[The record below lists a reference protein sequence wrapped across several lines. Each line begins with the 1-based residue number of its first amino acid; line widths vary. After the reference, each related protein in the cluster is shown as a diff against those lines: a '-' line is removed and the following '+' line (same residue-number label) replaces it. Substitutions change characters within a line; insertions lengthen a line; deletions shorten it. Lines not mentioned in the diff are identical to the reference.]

1 MKKILSLVMALA
13 MILMLAA
20 CSGSAET
27 PNGGSSAGAA
37 SGGSGAD
44 AASGGSSAD
53 AAPETIRIG
62 FFAPVSAAS
71 AAADGAS
78 AINSAKLAVKLV
90 NENGGI
96 NGASVELVDYD
107 DGLDTTE
114 AANIAEK
121 LAYDDSIAAV
131 VSGSYSGPTKVA
143 APICQE
149 AGKLM
154 VSAYAVH
161 PDVTGAGDLI
171 FSQSFPGAVQAT
183 GAAVFTAEQLKATKV
198 AIIYVDLDFGTTQV
212 DAFKAK
218 LAKDYPEVEVVYEQG
233 VAISDSDLTSVVTAA
248 AAAGADMIY
257 SVNYYEQAAEVLRQ
271 VGLQGLNIPVLGTE
285 GADSWMLLDI
295 AGEYADGLY
304 ITTNMNRDD
313 QNAQTQAYIENYR
326 TEYGIEPDMVGAS
339 VYDAFQ
345 VLFEAMS
352 NVGTDAEAMR
362 DFISNM
368 KNFDTVTGTLLYYN
382 AEGSA
387 VKPIQVQLVTN
398 GEYHYA
404 GIVDDETIIDP
415 ANY

>member
-1 MKKILSLVMALA
+1 MMKKALSITLSLLMILSLVVFTGHVAE
-13 MILMLAA
+13 AA
-20 CSGSAET
+20 
-27 PNGGSSAGAA
+27 N
-37 SGGSGAD
+37 D
-44 AASGGSSAD
+44 
-53 AAPETIRIG
+53 TIKIG
-62 FFAPVSAAS
+62 FFAPVTAPS
-71 AAADGAS
+71 AAADGES
-78 AINSAKLAVKLV
+78 ALNSAKLAVKLV

-96 NGASVELVDYD
+96 NGTPVELVDLD

-121 LAYDDSIAAV
+121 FAGDNSIAAV

-143 APICQE
+143 APIFQE

-183 GAAVFTAEQLKATKV
+183 GAAVVAAEQLKATKI

-212 DAFKAK
+212 NAFKAK
-218 LAKDYPEVEVVYEQG
+218 LAKDYPDVQVVYEQG
-233 VAISDSDLTSVVTAA
+233 VSIKDSDMTSLVTAA
-248 AAAGADMIY
+248 GASGADLIY

-271 VGLQGLNIPVLGTE
+271 VGMQGLNIPVLGTE
-285 GADSWMLLDI
+285 GADSWMLLEI
-295 AGEYADGLY
+295 AQEYANGLY

-313 QNAQTQAYIENYR
+313 QNEQTQAYIKNYR
-326 TEYGIEPDMVGAS
+326 EEFNKEPDMVGAS

-345 VLFEAMS
+345 VLFEAMK
-352 NVGTDAEAMR
+352 NVGTDTQAMKE
-362 DFISNM
+362 FIANM

-398 GEYHYA
+398 GEYHYF
-404 GIVDDETIIDP
+404 GVVDDAQIIDP

>member
-1 MKKILSLVMALA
+1 MKKALSITLSLLMILSLVVFTGHVAE
-13 MILMLAA
+13 AA
-20 CSGSAET
+20 
-27 PNGGSSAGAA
+27 N
-37 SGGSGAD
+37 D
-44 AASGGSSAD
+44 
-53 AAPETIRIG
+53 TIKIG
-62 FFAPVSAAS
+62 FFAPVTAPS
-71 AAADGAS
+71 AAADGES
-78 AINSAKLAVKLV
+78 ALNSAKLAVKLV

-96 NGASVELVDYD
+96 NGTPVELVDLD

-121 LAYDDSIAAV
+121 FAGDNSIAAV

-143 APICQE
+143 APIFQE

-183 GAAVFTAEQLKATKV
+183 GAAVVAAEQLKATKI

-212 DAFKAK
+212 NAFKAK
-218 LAKDYPEVEVVYEQG
+218 LEKDYPNVQVVYEQG
-233 VAISDSDLTSVVTAA
+233 VSIKDSDMTSLVTAA
-248 AAAGADMIY
+248 GASGADLIY

-271 VGLQGLNIPVLGTE
+271 VGMQGLNIPVLGTE
-285 GADSWMLLDI
+285 GADSWMLLEI
-295 AGEYADGLY
+295 AQEYANGLY

-313 QNAQTQAYIENYR
+313 QNEQTQAYIKNYR
-326 TEYGIEPDMVGAS
+326 EEFNKEPDMVGAS

-345 VLFEAMS
+345 VLFEAMK
-352 NVGTDAEAMR
+352 NVGTDTQAMKE
-362 DFISNM
+362 FIANM

-398 GEYHYA
+398 GEYHYF
-404 GIVDDETIIDP
+404 GVVDDAQIIDP